1 MKCPYCK
8 KDTKVVDKRETTD
21 VNSTRRRRE
30 CLKCARRFTTYERLE
45 VEITV
50 MKKGGATEPFNREKI
65 VEGLSKACEKR
76 LSTEQLDGIADSI
89 EQELRKK
96 DICEVSSKKIG
107 DMVVKRLKSIDK
119 VAYLRFTSVY
129 REFEDVKM
137 FEQELKK
144 LVR

>member
-1 MKCPYCK
+1 M
-8 KDTKVVDKRETTD
+8 DKRETTD

>member
-21 VNSTRRRRE
+21 LSSTRRRRE
-30 CLKCARRFTTYERLE
+30 CLKCQRRFTTYERLE

-50 MKKGGATEPFNREKI
+50 LKKSGASEPFQKDKI
-65 VEGLSKACEKR
+65 VQGLLKACEKR
-76 LSTEQLDGIADSI
+76 IPFEKLEAITDSI
-89 EQELRKK
+89 ELELRKK
-96 DICEVSSKKIG
+96 DLCEVTSKKIG
-107 DMVVKRLKSIDK
+107 DMVVRRLKSIDK
-119 VAYLRFTSVY
+119 LAYLRFTSVY

-144 LVR
+144 LI